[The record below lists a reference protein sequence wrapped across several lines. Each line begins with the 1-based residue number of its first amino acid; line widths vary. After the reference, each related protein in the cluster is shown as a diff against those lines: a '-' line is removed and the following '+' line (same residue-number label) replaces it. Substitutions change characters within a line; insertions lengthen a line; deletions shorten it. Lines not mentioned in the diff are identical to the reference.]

1 MSLEMARLRLD
12 NVSQR
17 TWKFIDENIEK
28 WATEEIVERIRT
40 DARALG
46 LSNRVISAITFE
58 RTGFMV
64 GDIVFDLSI
73 DGVPVDEFLENGTRP
88 HVIEPKGK
96 DAGGANVLR
105 WLSAAGNP
113 IFRKRVQHPGFRG
126 YHLIRDGKQKYED
139 DLRKRIEQES
149 ENMAQ
154 VERLR

>member
-17 TWKFIDENIEK
+17 MWKFIDEHIEE
-28 WATEEIVERIRT
+28 WATEEIVEKIKT

-46 LSNRVISAITFE
+46 LSNRVLDAITFE
-58 RTGFMV
+58 RTGFMK
-64 GDIVFDLSI
+64 GEIVFDFTI

-88 HVIEPKGK
+88 HIIEPKGK
-96 DAGGANVLR
+96 DNGGANVLR
-105 WLSAAGNP
+105 WLNAAGNP
-113 IFRKRVQHPGFRG
+113 IFRKRVQHPGFSG
-126 YHLIRDGKQKYED
+126 YHLIRDGKQKYEG
-139 DLRKRIEQES
+139 DLQRKLESES

>member
-17 TWKFIDENIEK
+17 MWKFMDEHLVE
-28 WATEEIVERIRT
+28 WAEEEIIERIKT

-46 LSNRVISAITFE
+46 LSNRVLDAITFE
-58 RTGFMV
+58 KVGFLK
-64 GDIVFDLSI
+64 GEIVFDFEV

-105 WLSAAGNP
+105 WLNAAGNP

-126 YHLIRDGKQKYED
+126 YHLMRDGQLKYED
-139 DLRKRIEQES
+139 DLRRRVES
-149 ENMAQ
+149 ETENLAQ